1 MYWVIG
7 SFIIIAMMGV
17 LAVAD
22 SMPMPIY
29 SLLLNST
36 NTPILI
42 FILVLITLVF
52 MVISQL
58 HIPSANTINP
68 AKKLS
73 HQHTFA
79 VRIIYFISVMLL
91 AITLVVGSG
100 IQALVSY
107 QQAEATKITEPIRVQ
122 ALVHIEGISDSVY
135 DATND
140 TGYRQVATISQ
151 ISPLVSELTM
161 QDLDKVA
168 AEYGAGVNN
177 SLSNSDIEYRALH
190 FQSLNQDNS
199 NKNNLSE
206 NRSDKNSIQASEYR
220 VLLNAY
226 PKKPAK
232 QLAKSSSEKSTKRKS
247 KKAAKQNQITDL
259 NHLQPGDTLFMIV
272 TLAPLAT
279 SEQVLNNPSG
289 FDSYRW
295 LRGRHIDG
303 VANILATSSSVLPFS
318 HQAPQALSTD
328 SYLTRIRTAIDQG
341 RWRLRQHFYQD
352 WAANT
357 AVEQQA
363 KAVTLS
369 LLTGDRSLVSRE
381 TKDLYQ
387 LAGISHLLAI
397 SGTHVL
403 FLAIVLAGMVV
414 SLLNRFYPTLY
425 RHIPRWHVRWWVMV
439 CAAFIYALFTGFDVP
454 AARTAWM
461 LLAIGLTRLTLLP
474 VSTMRVLFALAVLM
488 AWHDPYV
495 LWQAGYWLSFIA
507 VALLL
512 KYEDGSEKQPLASN
526 KSLTSYHKLLERLW
540 HNFTRL
546 FKLQCWL
553 FFALLPV
560 TLLLFGKVSAWGLFI
575 NIFAIGLF
583 GWIIVPINLLAGLCY
598 LIAPSVADA
607 VWALVITIVSRL
619 HEVIAWLTTMP
630 ALSSAWLYTPVNAAI
645 LLMVLI
651 AILPWL
657 LPRGLISRWLVL
669 PPLSL
674 LMMTIYANQ
683 QSLTT
688 TPSLYILPTGDSY
701 ISAALLQYPINN
713 EKNSTD
719 KDTKNISWL
728 FLADHRPSDS
738 KTMPSNLTAD
748 KFSAT
753 LEQQLGSLAVN
764 KLEGIIV
771 QSSSGGVSDTKAYDK
786 TSGAV
791 NPNASELL
799 PMVVAHL
806 SQRLP
811 VSQYWQAGRSERW
824 SALQRAYKITT
835 DSQKTAPISAQRC
848 ESGKIW
854 QLPNGDL
861 TLRAMTGWSKIEDAS
876 VWDCTVAIDSS
887 KPIQV
892 INYQANDPIKSLP
905 ATSSLVA
912 MQTKKE
918 NEKVSMMP
926 DNNTQSRLI
935 VNADTHER
943 AWQMWALLCSNE
955 SVDMILNQTTWL
967 GHSASN
973 ISGELINQQQI
984 YETITYDDKP
994 LEVALS
1000 SSNALSKDNAQ

>member
-22 SMPMPIY
+22 KLPMPID
-29 SLLLNST
+29 SLLLENTS
-36 NTPILI
+36 TPILT
-42 FILVLITLVF
+42 FTLALLALILV
-52 MVISQL
+52 VISQL
-58 HIPSANTINP
+58 HVPCANTINP
-68 AKKLS
+68 AKKLAPHS
-73 HQHTFA
+73 TFA
-79 VRIIYFISVMLL
+79 SRTIYFIVTTLL
-91 AITLVVGSG
+91 AIALVVGSA
-100 IQALVSY
+100 IQALISH
-107 QQAEATKITEPIRVQ
+107 QQAEATKITEPMRVQ
-122 ALVHIEGISDSVY
+122 AWVHIEGISDSVY
-135 DATND
+135 DDATD
-140 TGYRQVATISQ
+140 KGYRQVATISQ
-151 ISPLVSELTM
+151 ISPLVSEMTM
-161 QDLDKVA
+161 KDLDKVA
-168 AEYGAGVNN
+168 AEYRAVLNN
-177 SLSNSDIEYRALH
+177 SLSNNYIEYQLLH
-190 FQSLNQDNS
+190 SQSLSQNS
-199 NKNNLSE
+199 LNENNLYK
-206 NRSDKNSIQASEYR
+206 KNIQANEYR

-232 QLAKSSSEKSTKRKS
+232 QLSKSSLKNNTKRKS
-247 KKAAKQNQITDL
+247 KEAAKQEPVTDL
-259 NHLQPGDTLFMIV
+259 NHLQPGDKLYMTL

-279 SEQVLNNPSG
+279 SEQALNNPSG

-303 VANILATSSSVLPFS
+303 VANILATSNSVLPAS
-318 HQAPQALSTD
+318 HQVSQALSTD
-328 SYLTRIRTAIDQG
+328 SYLTRFRTAIDQG

-357 AVEQQA
+357 TTEQQA

-403 FLAIVLAGMVV
+403 FLAIMLAAMAVF
-414 SLLNRFYPTLY
+414 LLNQFYPTLY
-425 RHIPRWHVRWWVMV
+425 RYIPRWHVRWWVMI

-461 LLAIGLTRLTLLP
+461 LLAIGLARLTLLP
-474 VSTMRVLFALAVLM
+474 ISTMRVLFALAVLM

-512 KYEDGSEKQPLASN
+512 KYEDDAEKPPLALN
-526 KSLTSYHKLLERLW
+526 EPLTSYHKLLKRFWLS
-540 HNFTRL
+540 FKRL
-546 FKLQCWL
+546 FKLQGWL

-560 TLLLFGKVSAWGLFI
+560 TLLLFGKASMWGLII
-575 NIFAIGLF
+575 NLFAIGLF
-583 GWIIVPINLLAGLCY
+583 GWIIVPLNLLAGLCY
-598 LIAPSVADA
+598 LIAPAAAD
-607 VWALVITIVSRL
+607 VIWALVIAIVNNL
-619 HEVIAWLTTMP
+619 HELIAWLTAMP
-630 ALSSAWLYTPVNAAI
+630 ALSNAWLYTPVNAAI
-645 LLMVLI
+645 LLMSLLVM
-651 AILPWL
+651 LPWL

-674 LMMTIYANQ
+674 LMMTVYANQ

-688 TPSLYILPTGDSY
+688 TPSMYILPTGDSY
-701 ISAALLQYPINN
+701 ISAALLHYPIND
-713 EKNSTD
+713 EKN
-719 KDTKNISWL
+719 TKAIGWL

-748 KFSAT
+748 KLSAT

-771 QSSSGGVSDTKAYDK
+771 QSSSSGVTDTKVYDK
-786 TSGAV
+786 ASDAV
-791 NPNASELL
+791 RPNTSELL
-799 PMVVAHL
+799 PMVVAEL

-824 SALQRAYKITT
+824 SRLQQAYKSTSK
-835 DSQKTAPISAQRC
+835 SQKTATISAQHC
-848 ESGKIW
+848 ESGKTW

-892 INYQANDPIKSLP
+892 INYQANDPLNSSP
-905 ATSSLVA
+905 AISSTVT
-912 MQTKKE
+912 MQNKKTT
-918 NEKVSMMP
+918 
-926 DNNTQSRLI
+926 DNTQSRLI
-935 VNADTHER
+935 MNVDTHQR
-943 AWQMWALLCSNE
+943 LWQLWALLCANE
-955 SVDMILNQTTWL
+955 SADTPLNQTTWL
-967 GHSASN
+967 GHSNSN
-973 ISGELINQQQI
+973 ISSELISQQRI
-984 YETITYDDKP
+984 HETITYDNKR
-994 LEVALS
+994 LEAALS
-1000 SSNALSKDNAQ
+1000 SDVLRNRNAH

>member
-17 LAVAD
+17 LAVANKL
-22 SMPMPIY
+22 PMLIDW
-29 SLLLNST
+29 LLLENTS
-36 NTPILI
+36 TPILA
-42 FILVLITLVF
+42 FILAFLTLILV
-52 MVISQL
+52 VISQL
-58 HIPSANTINP
+58 HIPRANTINP
-68 AKKLS
+68 AKKLAPHS
-73 HQHTFA
+73 TSA
-79 VRIIYFISVMLL
+79 SRIIYFILTTLL
-91 AITLVVGSG
+91 AIALVVGSA
-100 IQALVSY
+100 IQALISH
-107 QQAEATKITEPIRVQ
+107 QQAEATKITEPMRVQ

-135 DATND
+135 DAATD

-151 ISPLVSELTM
+151 ISPLVSEMTM

-168 AEYGAGVNN
+168 AEYGVGLNN
-177 SLSNSDIEYRALH
+177 SLSNNYIKY
-190 FQSLNQDNS
+190 QSLHSQSLSQKSS
-199 NKNNLSE
+199 NENNTQV
-206 NRSDKNSIQASEYR
+206 NEYR

-226 PKKPAK
+226 PKKPVK
-232 QLAKSSSEKSTKRKS
+232 QLSKSSSKKSVKRKS
-247 KKAAKQNQITDL
+247 KKAAKQEQITDL
-259 NHLQPGDTLFMIV
+259 NHLQPGDKLYMTL

-279 SEQVLNNPSG
+279 SEQALNNPSG

-303 VANILATSSSVLPFS
+303 VANILATSSSVLPAS
-318 HQAPQALSTD
+318 HQVSQALSTD
-328 SYLTRIRTAIDQG
+328 SYLTRFRTAIDQG

-357 AVEQQA
+357 TTEQQA

-403 FLAIVLAGMVV
+403 FLAIMLAGMVV
-414 SLLNRFYPTLY
+414 LLLNRFYPTLY
-425 RHIPRWHVRWWVMV
+425 RYIPRWHVRWWVMI

-461 LLAIGLTRLTLLP
+461 LLAIGLARLTLLP
-474 VSTMRVLFALAVLM
+474 ISTMRVLFALAIMM

-512 KYEDGSEKQPLASN
+512 KYEDDAEKQPLALN
-526 KSLTSYHKLLERLW
+526 EPLTSYHKLLKRFWLS
-540 HNFTRL
+540 FKRL
-546 FKLQCWL
+546 FKLQGWL

-560 TLLLFGKVSAWGLFI
+560 TLLLFGKASLWGLFI

-583 GWIIVPINLLAGLCY
+583 GWIIVPLNLLAGLCY
-598 LIAPSVADA
+598 LISPAAAD
-607 VWALVITIVSRL
+607 VIWALVIAIVNNL
-619 HEVIAWLTTMP
+619 HELIAWLTAMP
-630 ALSSAWLYTPVNAAI
+630 ALSNAWLYTPVNAAI
-645 LLMVLI
+645 LLMALLVM
-651 AILPWL
+651 LPWL

-674 LMMTIYANQ
+674 LMMTVYANQ

-688 TPSLYILPTGDSY
+688 TPSMYILPTGDSY
-701 ISAALLQYPINN
+701 ISAALLHYPIND
-713 EKNSTD
+713 EKN
-719 KDTKNISWL
+719 TKAIGWL

-748 KFSAT
+748 KLSAT

-771 QSSSGGVSDTKAYDK
+771 QSSSSGVTDTKVYDK
-786 TSGAV
+786 ASGAV
-791 NPNASELL
+791 SPNTLELL
-799 PMVVAHL
+799 PMVVAEL

-824 SALQRAYKITT
+824 SRLQQAYKITSK
-835 DSQKTAPISAQRC
+835 SQKTATISAQNC
-848 ESGKIW
+848 ESGKTW
-854 QLPNGDL
+854 QLPNGDF

-892 INYQANDPIKSLP
+892 INYQANDPLNSSP
-905 ATSSLVA
+905 AISSTVTI
-912 MQTKKE
+912 QNKKTDG
-918 NEKVSMMP
+918 KVSITLA
-926 DNNTQSRLI
+926 DNTQSRLI
-935 VNADTHER
+935 MNVDTHQR
-943 AWQMWALLCSNE
+943 LWQLWALLCANE
-955 SVDMILNQTTWL
+955 PVDMTLGQTTWL
-967 GHSASN
+967 GHSNSN
-973 ISGELINQQQI
+973 ISSELISQQRIHQ
-984 YETITYDDKP
+984 TITYDNKR
-994 LEVALS
+994 LEAALS
-1000 SSNALSKDNAQ
+1000 SDVLRNGNAQ